1 MLEVMPESEG
11 PLLWLRARDWLTVQD
26 YREVFVPRLEK
37 IMREH
42 GKVRLLFHLAPD
54 FQGWTTGAMWE
65 DVKLDLKHRGDFEK
79 VALAGA
85 SFWADAVV
93 KLLGRFMAGE
103 ARTFLQEYLAEAWI
117 WIQE

>member
-11 PLLWLRARDWLTVQD
+11 PLLWLRARERLTVQD
-26 YREVFVPRLEK
+26 YREVFLPRLEEV
-37 IMREH
+37 IREH

-54 FQGWTTGAMWE
+54 FQGWTAGATWE
-65 DVKLDLKHRGDFEK
+65 DVKLDLKHWGDFTK
-79 VALAGA
+79 LALVGA
-85 SFWADAVV
+85 PFWADVV
-93 KLLGRFMAGE
+93 LKLFGRFMAGE

>member
-11 PLLWLRARDWLTVQD
+11 PLLWLRARERLTVQD
-26 YREVFVPRLEK
+26 YREVFVPRLRMV
-37 IMREH
+37 IREH
-42 GKVRLLFHLAPD
+42 GKVRLLFHLDPD
-54 FQGWTTGAMWE
+54 FRGWTPGAWWE

-85 SFWADAVV
+85 SFWADALL
-93 KLLGRFMAGE
+93 KLFARFMTGE
-103 ARTFLQEYLAEAWI
+103 VRTFLREYLAEAWI